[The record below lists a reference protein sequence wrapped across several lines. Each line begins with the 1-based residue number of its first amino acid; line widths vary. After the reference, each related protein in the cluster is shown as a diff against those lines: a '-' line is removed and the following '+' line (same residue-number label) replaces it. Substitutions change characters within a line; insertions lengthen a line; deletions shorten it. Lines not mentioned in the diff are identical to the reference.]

1 MKPFQSKEQI
11 EEMRRRLYDRS
22 GAVESTKH
30 KLSDIK
36 VDVARDWSAS
46 KTSREDVS
54 PNGGKIGDT
63 NEVDATS
70 QAKPKKR
77 YRTFILIGSLILFTM
92 VALVSTLVLY
102 FGGNQISND
111 NIQIVANGPKFI
123 GGGEEY
129 AFQVAVSN
137 QNSVPIE
144 SATLI
149 VNYPSGTRSLGED
162 AKNLFEE
169 RIPID
174 SIVSGEV
181 KNIPI
186 KVSVFG
192 EENADKTIK
201 ATVEYRVTGSNGMFY
216 KEAEP
221 LVFNVISSPLVLRV
235 DNIEK
240 VASGQLVNIKLTAVS
255 NSSTPIK
262 DLLVSA
268 SYPNSFNYESSN
280 PKPIFGQNV
289 WLIDEIMPEEEISI
303 ELEGIVTGQTDEDL
317 RINFSAGPRNSNNQ
331 FLVGAVLAESRAD
344 FLIERPFIDLSI
356 TVDGDSDGSIILS
369 EGVESTVKIELTNTL
384 DETVYDLAVEVLPG
398 GNALTEDSVESNQGF
413 FDSNRGTVRWEVT
426 NNSSFEKVL
435 PGDSRSLQFKVN
447 PGEPQAT
454 ASYNL
459 DVNVY
464 ARRVTEESAQETLIG
479 TTRVE
484 VKYSSVVNIGSQAT
498 LLDGPQPPMVG
509 EETEYLLTIIAEAGV
524 NDVTDAI
531 VETSL
536 PLYVEWGDDYSA
548 PGEVTYNTVT
558 KKLEWDIGNIDAG
571 ERKELNM
578 KVGIQPS
585 LSQFDTEPVL
595 LNRQLYRANDRFTGA
610 LLQDSAPAV
619 TTELSTEMGLDS
631 GNGTVIR

>member
-1 MKPFQSKEQI
+1 MKPLQSKEQI

-22 GAVESTKH
+22 GAVESTRH
-30 KLSDIK
+30 KLSDTK
-36 VDVARDWSAS
+36 VDVARDWSVPKTPVEAS
-46 KTSREDVS
+46 S
-54 PNGGKIGDT
+54 PSD
-63 NEVDATS
+63 NEPDNTDEIEATDEE
-70 QAKPKKR
+70 KPKKR
-77 YRTFILIGSLILFTM
+77 YRTYIFVGSLVVFTL
-92 VALVSTLVLY
+92 VALVSSATLF

-111 NIQIVANGPKFI
+111 NIEIVTNGPKFI

-149 VNYPSGTRSLGED
+149 IKYPPGTRSIGEG

-181 KNIPI
+181 RNIPI

-192 EENADKTIK
+192 EENSDKSIQT
-201 ATVEYRVTGSNGMFY
+201 TVEYRVTGSNGMFY
-216 KEAEP
+216 KEGEP
-221 LVFNVISSPLVLRV
+221 LVFNVVSSPLVLRV
-235 DNIEK
+235 TNIEK
-240 VASGQLVNIKLTAVS
+240 VASGQLVDIKLTAVS
-255 NSSTPIK
+255 NASAPIK

-268 SYPNSFNYESSN
+268 SYPSGFKYESSK
-280 PKPIFGQNV
+280 PEPIFGNNV
-289 WLIDEIMPEEEISI
+289 WEIDEILPEEEMII
-303 ELEGIVTGQTDEDL
+303 ELKGIATGQTDGAF
-317 RINFSAGPRNSNNQ
+317 RINFSAGPRDPSNQ
-331 FLVGAVLAESRAD
+331 FLVGSVLSESRAD

-356 TVDGDSDGSIILS
+356 TVDGDSDGSIILA
-369 EGVESTVKIELTNTL
+369 EGVDSNVKIELTNTL
-384 DETVYDLAVEVLPG
+384 DETIYDLAVEVLPG
-398 GNALTEDSVESNQGF
+398 GNALNEDSIESYQGF
-413 FDSNRGTVRWEVT
+413 FDSNRGTVRWEVA
-426 NNSSFEKVL
+426 NNRSFERVL
-435 PGDSRSLQFKVN
+435 PGDSRSLQFTVN
-447 PGEPQAT
+447 PGRPQAT

-464 ARRVTEESAQETLIG
+464 ARRVAEESAQETLIG
-479 TTRVE
+479 TTRAE
-484 VKYSSVVNIGSQAT
+484 VKYSSEVNIGSQAG

-509 EETEYLLTIIAEAGV
+509 EKTEYLLTIIAEAGV
-524 NDVTDAI
+524 NDVTGAI

-536 PLYVEWGDDYSA
+536 PLNVDWGDDYSA

-558 KKLEWDIGNIDAG
+558 KKLEWDIGSIDAG
-571 ERKELNM
+571 QRKELNM
-578 KVGIQPS
+578 KVGINPS
-585 LSQFDTEPVL
+585 LSQYDTVPVI

-631 GNGTVIR
+631 GNGKVIR